1 MQRSLSFKVG
11 SLRTSIING
20 CCLVEDLLYQ
30 NLREAAWRRRVI
42 MQMCLFLY
50 NVSMLVPA
58 TAPQQSVKMH

>member
-1 MQRSLSFKVG
+1 MQRSLKVG
-11 SLRTSIING
+11 SLRTSIMAVAWSKICFIN
-20 CCLVEDLLYQ
+20 Q